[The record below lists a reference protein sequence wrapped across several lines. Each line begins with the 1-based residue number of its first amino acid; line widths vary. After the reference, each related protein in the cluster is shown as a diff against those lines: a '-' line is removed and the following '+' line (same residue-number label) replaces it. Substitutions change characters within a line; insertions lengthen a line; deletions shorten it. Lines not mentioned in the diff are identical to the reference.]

1 MSTPALLSFTLS
13 PRRGFHSTL
22 SAGIALY
29 KAAPGCSSFI
39 LYTLPP
45 SIIVD
50 RYELSDRNI
59 TFELWGES
67 NLELPVFAVE
77 QSDVTLL
84 LSAMPAAPHLQ
95 EVVVDVP
102 IHVRYGPPLSSYT
115 HYQSIE
121 IPPPMCFWA
130 CPGFV
135 DPSFRSTS
143 SPPVERSEMLRR
155 FAYFLVPET
164 APLLAAAKLEI
175 PLGSLHD
182 LPLVEA
188 GTATVVLVAFL
199 WLLYRSW
206 ACAEKLRT
214 QHLKQQ

>member
-102 IHVRYGPPLSSYT
+102 IHVRYGPPLSRYA

-130 CPGFV
+130 CPG
-135 DPSFRSTS
+135 SGTLNRFRN
-143 SPPVERSEMLRR
+143 SPLLLTPFQWIHR
-155 FAYFLVPET
+155 FAPPHHHQLTDQKCYDDLRISLYPK
-164 APLLAAAKLEI
+164 PLPRFQPRNSKCPWAHCTTCLLSRQVQ
-175 PLGSLHD
+175 L
-182 LPLVEA
+182 
-188 GTATVVLVAFL
+188 L
-199 WLLYRSW
+199 WF
-206 ACAEKLRT
+206 
-214 QHLKQQ
+214 